1 MNNTLYITVG
11 LPGSGKST
19 YVKNFINNKDIEYL
33 SSDSLRAVYGKS
45 EEDQTVT
52 PLVFGHIK
60 RKVDEFLKDGKNV
73 MVDATSVNR
82 KERSDY
88 IKTAKKHG
96 AKVVAI
102 VFKMDRQGLIDRNK
116 KRGEQGG
123 RVVPDWV
130 IDKMLNKFEDP
141 SYSEWIDVMIYVWIL
156 FHFLSINGKLNSI
169 IFFLISIKNSEFAI
183 LVWAYPLLLI

>member
-1 MNNTLYITVG
+1 MNTLYITVG

-19 YVKNFINNKDIEYL
+19 YAKEFIKGKEIEYL

-88 IKTAKKHG
+88 INTAKKYG

-116 KRGEQGG
+116 KRGEQGA

-130 IDKMLNKFEDP
+130 IDKMLAKFEEP
-141 SYSEWIDVMIYVWIL
+141 SYSEGIDVMIYV
-156 FHFLSINGKLNSI
+156 
-169 IFFLISIKNSEFAI
+169 
-183 LVWAYPLLLI
+183 

>member
-1 MNNTLYITVG
+1 MNTLYITVG

-19 YVKNFINNKDIEYL
+19 YAKEFVKGKNIEYL
-33 SSDSLRAVYGKS
+33 SSDELRAVYGKG
-45 EEDQTVT
+45 EDDQTVT
-52 PLVFGHIK
+52 PIVFGHIK

-73 MVDATSVNR
+73 LVDATSVNR

-88 IKTAKKHG
+88 IKTAKKYG
-96 AKVVAI
+96 AKVVAL

-130 IDKMLNKFEDP
+130 IDKMLAKYEEP
-141 SYSEWIDVMIYVWIL
+141 SFDEGIDVTIYV
-156 FHFLSINGKLNSI
+156 
-169 IFFLISIKNSEFAI
+169 
-183 LVWAYPLLLI
+183 

>member
-19 YVKNFINNKDIEYL
+19 YAKEFIKGKEIEYL

-88 IKTAKKHG
+88 INTAKKYG

-130 IDKMLNKFEDP
+130 IDKMLAKFEEP
-141 SYSEWIDVMIYVWIL
+141 SYSEGIDVMIYV
-156 FHFLSINGKLNSI
+156 
-169 IFFLISIKNSEFAI
+169 
-183 LVWAYPLLLI
+183 

>member
-1 MNNTLYITVG
+1 MNTLYITVG

-19 YVKNFINNKDIEYL
+19 YVKNFIKDKEIEYL
-33 SSDSLRAVYGKS
+33 SSDELRAVYGKS

-73 MVDATSVNR
+73 LVDATSVNR

-88 IKTAKKHG
+88 INTAKKYG

-102 VFKMDRQGLIDRNK
+102 VFKMDRQRLIDRNK

-123 RVVPDWV
+123 REVPTFV
-130 IDKMLNKFEDP
+130 IDKMLAKFEEP
-141 SYSEWIDVMIYVWIL
+141 SYSEGIDVIIYV
-156 FHFLSINGKLNSI
+156 
-169 IFFLISIKNSEFAI
+169 
-183 LVWAYPLLLI
+183 

>member
-1 MNNTLYITVG
+1 MNTLYITVG

-19 YVKNFINNKDIEYL
+19 YVKNFIKDKDIEYL

-60 RKVDEFLKDGKNV
+60 RKVDELLKDGRNV
-73 MVDATSVNR
+73 LVDATSVNR

-88 IKTAKKHG
+88 INTAKKYG

-123 RVVPDWV
+123 RVVPDFV
-130 IDKMLNKFEDP
+130 IDKMLNKFEEP
-141 SYSEWIDVMIYVWIL
+141 SYSEGIDVIIYV
-156 FHFLSINGKLNSI
+156 
-169 IFFLISIKNSEFAI
+169 
-183 LVWAYPLLLI
+183 

>member
-19 YVKNFINNKDIEYL
+19 YVKNFIKDKDIEYL

-60 RKVDEFLKDGKNV
+60 RKVDELLKDGKNV
-73 MVDATSVNR
+73 LVDATSVNR

-88 IKTAKKHG
+88 INTAKKYG

-123 RVVPDWV
+123 RVVPDFV
-130 IDKMLNKFEDP
+130 IDKMLAKFEEP
-141 SYSEWIDVMIYVWIL
+141 SYIEGIDVIIYV
-156 FHFLSINGKLNSI
+156 
-169 IFFLISIKNSEFAI
+169 
-183 LVWAYPLLLI
+183 

>member
-1 MNNTLYITVG
+1 MNTLYITVG

-19 YVKNFINNKDIEYL
+19 YVKNFIKDKDIEYL

-60 RKVDEFLKDGKNV
+60 RKVDEFLKDDKNV
-73 MVDATSVNR
+73 LVDATSVNR

-88 IKTAKKHG
+88 INTAKKYG
-96 AKVVAI
+96 AKVVVI

-116 KRGEQGG
+116 KRGEEGG

-130 IDKMLNKFEDP
+130 IDKMLAKFEEP
-141 SYSEWIDVMIYVWIL
+141 SYDEGIDVIIYV
-156 FHFLSINGKLNSI
+156 
-169 IFFLISIKNSEFAI
+169 
-183 LVWAYPLLLI
+183 

>member
-1 MNNTLYITVG
+1 MNNTIYITVG

-19 YVKNFINNKDIEYL
+19 YAKNFIKGKDIEYL
-33 SSDSLRAVYGKS
+33 SSDELRAVFGKG
-45 EEDQTVT
+45 EDDQTVT

-88 IKTAKKHG
+88 INTAKKYG

-130 IDKMLNKFEDP
+130 IDKMLAKFEEP
-141 SYSEWIDVMIYVWIL
+141 SYSEGIDVMIYV
-156 FHFLSINGKLNSI
+156 
-169 IFFLISIKNSEFAI
+169 
-183 LVWAYPLLLI
+183 

>member
-1 MNNTLYITVG
+1 MSTIYIAVG

-19 YVKNFINNKDIEYL
+19 YAKNFIKDKDIEYL
-33 SSDSLRAVYGKS
+33 SSDELRAVFGKS

-73 MVDATSVNR
+73 LVDATSVNR
-82 KERSDY
+82 KERADY
-88 IKTAKKHG
+88 ITTAKKYS
-96 AKVVAI
+96 AKVVVL

-130 IDKMLNKFEDP
+130 IDKMLAKYEEP
-141 SYSEWIDVMIYVWIL
+141 STSEGIDEIIYV
-156 FHFLSINGKLNSI
+156 
-169 IFFLISIKNSEFAI
+169 
-183 LVWAYPLLLI
+183 

>member
-1 MNNTLYITVG
+1 MNTLYITVG

-19 YVKNFINNKDIEYL
+19 YVKNFIKDKDIEYL

-73 MVDATSVNR
+73 LVDATSVNR

-88 IKTAKKHG
+88 INTAKKYG

-123 RVVPDWV
+123 RVVPDFV
-130 IDKMLNKFEDP
+130 IDKMLNKFEEP
-141 SYSEWIDVMIYVWIL
+141 SYSEGIDVIIYV
-156 FHFLSINGKLNSI
+156 
-169 IFFLISIKNSEFAI
+169 
-183 LVWAYPLLLI
+183 

>member
-19 YVKNFINNKDIEYL
+19 YVKNFIKDKEIEYL

-73 MVDATSVNR
+73 LVDATSVNR

-88 IKTAKKHG
+88 INTAKKYG

-123 RVVPDWV
+123 RVVPDFI
-130 IDKMLNKFEDP
+130 IDKMLNKFEEP
-141 SYSEWIDVMIYVWIL
+141 SYDEGIDVIIYV
-156 FHFLSINGKLNSI
+156 
-169 IFFLISIKNSEFAI
+169 
-183 LVWAYPLLLI
+183 

>member
-19 YVKNFINNKDIEYL
+19 YAKEFIKGKEIEYL

-82 KERSDY
+82 RERSDY
-88 IKTAKKHG
+88 IKTAKKYG

-123 RVVPDWV
+123 RVVPDFV
-130 IDKMLNKFEDP
+130 IDKMLAKFEEP
-141 SYSEWIDVMIYVWIL
+141 SYSEGIDVMIYV
-156 FHFLSINGKLNSI
+156 
-169 IFFLISIKNSEFAI
+169 
-183 LVWAYPLLLI
+183 

>member
-1 MNNTLYITVG
+1 MNTLYITVG

-19 YVKNFINNKDIEYL
+19 YVKNFIKDKDIEYL

-73 MVDATSVNR
+73 LVDATSVNR

-88 IKTAKKHG
+88 INTAKKYG

-130 IDKMLNKFEDP
+130 IDKMLAKFEEP
-141 SYSEWIDVMIYVWIL
+141 SYSEGIDVMIYV
-156 FHFLSINGKLNSI
+156 
-169 IFFLISIKNSEFAI
+169 
-183 LVWAYPLLLI
+183 

>member
-19 YVKNFINNKDIEYL
+19 YAKNFIKDKEIEYL

-73 MVDATSVNR
+73 LVDATSVNR

-88 IKTAKKHG
+88 INTAKKYG

-116 KRGEQGG
+116 KRGEEGG

-130 IDKMLNKFEDP
+130 IDKMLAKFEEP
-141 SYSEWIDVMIYVWIL
+141 SYDEGIDVMIYV
-156 FHFLSINGKLNSI
+156 
-169 IFFLISIKNSEFAI
+169 
-183 LVWAYPLLLI
+183 

>member
-19 YVKNFINNKDIEYL
+19 YAKEFIKGKEIEYL
-33 SSDSLRAVYGKS
+33 SSDSLRAVFGKS

-60 RKVDEFLKDGKNV
+60 KKVDEFLKDGKNV
-73 MVDATSVNR
+73 MVDATSVNH

-88 IKTAKKHG
+88 INTAKKYG

-130 IDKMLNKFEDP
+130 IDKMLAKFEEP
-141 SYSEWIDVMIYVWIL
+141 SYSEGIDVMIYV
-156 FHFLSINGKLNSI
+156 
-169 IFFLISIKNSEFAI
+169 
-183 LVWAYPLLLI
+183 

>member
-19 YVKNFINNKDIEYL
+19 YAKKFIKDKDVEYL
-33 SSDSLRAVYGKS
+33 SSDELRAVYGKD
-45 EEDQTVT
+45 ETDQSVT
-52 PLVFGHIK
+52 SIVFGHIK

-73 MVDATSVNR
+73 LVDATSVNR

-88 IKTAKKHG
+88 INTAKKYG

-123 RVVPDWV
+123 REVPTFV
-130 IDKMLNKFEDP
+130 IDKMIAKFEEP
-141 SYSEWIDVMIYVWIL
+141 SYDEGIDVIIYV
-156 FHFLSINGKLNSI
+156 
-169 IFFLISIKNSEFAI
+169 
-183 LVWAYPLLLI
+183 

>member
-19 YVKNFINNKDIEYL
+19 YAKNFIKDKDIEYL

-88 IKTAKKHG
+88 INTAKKYG

-130 IDKMLNKFEDP
+130 IDKMLAKFEEP
-141 SYSEWIDVMIYVWIL
+141 SYDEGIDVMIYVWKTTKT
-156 FHFLSINGKLNSI
+156 N
-169 IFFLISIKNSEFAI
+169 A
-183 LVWAYPLLLI
+183 

>member
-19 YVKNFINNKDIEYL
+19 YVKNFIKDKDIEYL

-73 MVDATSVNR
+73 LVDATSVNR

-88 IKTAKKHG
+88 INTAKKYG

-130 IDKMLNKFEDP
+130 IDKMLNKFEEP
-141 SYSEWIDVMIYVWIL
+141 SYDEGIDVMIYV
-156 FHFLSINGKLNSI
+156 
-169 IFFLISIKNSEFAI
+169 
-183 LVWAYPLLLI
+183 

>member
-19 YVKNFINNKDIEYL
+19 YAKEFIKGKEIEYL

-88 IKTAKKHG
+88 ISTAKKYG

-102 VFKMDRQGLIDRNK
+102 VFKMDRQGLINRNK

-130 IDKMLNKFEDP
+130 IDKMLNKFEEP
-141 SYSEWIDVMIYVWIL
+141 SYSEGIDVMIYV
-156 FHFLSINGKLNSI
+156 
-169 IFFLISIKNSEFAI
+169 
-183 LVWAYPLLLI
+183 

>member
-19 YVKNFINNKDIEYL
+19 YVKNFIKDKDIEYL
-33 SSDSLRAVYGKS
+33 SSDELRAIYGKD
-45 EEDQTVT
+45 ETDQSVT
-52 PLVFGHIK
+52 SIVFGHIK
-60 RKVDEFLKDGKNV
+60 RTVDEFLKDGKNV
-73 MVDATSVNR
+73 LVDATSVNR

-88 IKTAKKHG
+88 INTAKKYG

-102 VFKMDRQGLIDRNK
+102 VFKMDRQGLIERNK

-130 IDKMLNKFEDP
+130 IDKMLNKFAEP
-141 SYSEWIDVMIYVWIL
+141 SYDEGIDVIIYV
-156 FHFLSINGKLNSI
+156 
-169 IFFLISIKNSEFAI
+169 
-183 LVWAYPLLLI
+183 

>member
-19 YVKNFINNKDIEYL
+19 YAKEFIKGKEIEYL
-33 SSDSLRAVYGKS
+33 SSDSLRAVFGKS

-73 MVDATSVNR
+73 IVDATSVNR

-88 IKTAKKHG
+88 INTAKKYG

-141 SYSEWIDVMIYVWIL
+141 SYDEGIDVMIYV
-156 FHFLSINGKLNSI
+156 
-169 IFFLISIKNSEFAI
+169 
-183 LVWAYPLLLI
+183 

>member
-19 YVKNFINNKDIEYL
+19 YAKEFIKGKEIEYL

-88 IKTAKKHG
+88 ISTAKKYG

-130 IDKMLNKFEDP
+130 IDKMLNKFEEP
-141 SYSEWIDVMIYVWIL
+141 SYDEGIDVMIYV
-156 FHFLSINGKLNSI
+156 
-169 IFFLISIKNSEFAI
+169 
-183 LVWAYPLLLI
+183 